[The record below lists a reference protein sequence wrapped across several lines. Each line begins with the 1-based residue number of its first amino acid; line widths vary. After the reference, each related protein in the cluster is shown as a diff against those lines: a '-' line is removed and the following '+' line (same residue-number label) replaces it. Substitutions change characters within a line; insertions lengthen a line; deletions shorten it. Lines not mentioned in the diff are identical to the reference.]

1 MAPHN
6 DTRPAAK
13 TREKGLAGMQD
24 TGGSGPATQTPFPLR
39 RRFLSLPALLSMA
52 VAVILLAFLVTRFD
66 VDVSAAWAQVRSSD
80 PSLFLL
86 GAASFY
92 ASFIVRGIR
101 FRRIAA
107 AARLHHRGAVRLPS
121 YTECTLMVIANWF
134 GNAVGLLRMG
144 DAYRAYLFSHASG
157 STISQSVGI
166 LVAERVADVT
176 AICILLLVATAGVLA
191 TARGDQ
197 PLVVFPL
204 AGLLLFALAIGV
216 VVAMARFGV
225 PVARRLPRPI
235 RKRYLQF
242 HRTALASLHGA
253 PVTAAISAIAWL
265 LEALRLFLVV
275 KALGL
280 TLSSPLVLFV
290 TLANALLT
298 SIPLTPG
305 GLGLVEPGIVGLLAL
320 ELPKTSAVSVATLD
334 RSISFLSIIAVGA
347 AVVASQR
354 LWLRGPRGASASVP
368 KAGAIAYNS
377 GQEHDQPP
385 PSKESTC

>member
-1 MAPHN
+1 
-6 DTRPAAK
+6 
-13 TREKGLAGMQD
+13 
-24 TGGSGPATQTPFPLR
+24 
-39 RRFLSLPALLSMA
+39 
-52 VAVILLAFLVTRFD
+52 
-66 VDVSAAWAQVRSSD
+66 
-80 PSLFLL
+80 
-86 GAASFY
+86 
-92 ASFIVRGIR
+92 
-101 FRRIAA
+101 
-107 AARLHHRGAVRLPS
+107 
-121 YTECTLMVIANWF
+121 MVIANWF

-197 PLVVFPL
+197 PWSSSLLPACSSSSWPL
-204 AGLLLFALAIGV
+204 GSWWPWRASGPRRAAGSPAPSESGTCSST
-216 VVAMARFGV
+216 G
-225 PVARRLPRPI
+225 PPWP
-235 RKRYLQF
+235 
-242 HRTALASLHGA
+242 SLHGA
-253 PVTAAISAIAWL
+253 PVTVAISGP
-265 LEALRLFLVV
+265 LRGCWRRCGLFLVV

-298 SIPLTPG
+298 SIPSPRVAW
-305 GLGLVEPGIVGLLAL
+305 GLVEPGIVGLLAL

-347 AVVASQR
+347 AVVASQS

-368 KAGAIAYNS
+368 KAGAFAYNS
-377 GQEHDQPP
+377 GQKHDQPP